1 MSRSV
6 HYMAHTNTQ
15 QTPLGHAIEER
26 RRDKGWTIAKAAREA
41 GVSRGTWHELES
53 GTRMNAMPET
63 MNLIE
68 SALEMPA
75 GSLRRTIRPLTDEQV
90 GLAADGIVRAEQT
103 SALEANTYRRR
114 MLVGHAAQLNDD
126 MLRKVLHFID
136 GMITT

>member
-1 MSRSV
+1 
-6 HYMAHTNTQ
+6 
-15 QTPLGHAIEER
+15 
-26 RRDKGWTIAKAAREA
+26 
-41 GVSRGTWHELES
+41 
-53 GTRMNAMPET
+53 MNAMPET